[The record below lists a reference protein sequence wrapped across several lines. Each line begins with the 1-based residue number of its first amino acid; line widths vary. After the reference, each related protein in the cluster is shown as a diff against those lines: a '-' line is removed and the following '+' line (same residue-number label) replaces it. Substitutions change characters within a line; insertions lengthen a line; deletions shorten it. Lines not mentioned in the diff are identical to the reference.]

1 MMQTSGIIICLSY
14 ILGLLV
20 TAIPWG
26 GVGMLLLGV
35 VGAVLF
41 RRIVRKF
48 ALKKEVAVGKTKAA
62 VNNWVGIPHPRIW
75 VIAGLV
81 GCLASVY
88 LQWRSPQPGM
98 QDISQFVTGDSGNVE
113 QVVIVRGLVDS
124 NPRLTRSKRG
134 QFWLTATQLSPLNND
149 REALQGTARKSK
161 GVTGRLYVTVPILQS
176 TGLYPGQQV
185 AVTGFLYKPTAALN
199 PGGFDFQ
206 KYLRQEETFAG
217 LVGSQIKILDDER
230 PWGWWQV
237 RQQIVQSQAQLLGVP
252 EGPLVSAMVLGGKA
266 VDLPYDIRDLFV
278 NTGLAQAL
286 AASGFQTS
294 LILGIVLQLTKPTN
308 KATQITLGGLS
319 LIVFLFLVGF
329 EPAVLRA
336 VIMGFAVLIGLALE
350 RGIKQ
355 LGSLLIAATLLLLFN
370 PLWIWNLGFQLSFLA
385 TLGLVVTSPPIIQ
398 RLDWLP
404 PAIAALISAPLA
416 ATIWTLPRLLEF
428 ACVIIVYSIPLSIL
442 TTPFISIISIGGMIT
457 GLISLI
463 SPNLGG
469 NLASL
474 LYYPTHWLIQM
485 VEFFD
490 HLPGSQI
497 PVGSISIGQ
506 MLTIYILIILV
517 WLFRWWQKRW
527 WFAGAIAVGLVLIP
541 VWHSANNL
549 VRITLLET
557 RTEPV
562 LVIQDRGNIALINSG
577 DDGTGRFTI
586 LPFLRQQGINQI
598 NWAIATRCCKQFAS
612 KFPGS
617 THDAWLEILHSLPI
631 KNFYDYNPNLENNLE
646 TQVLQQQLQKQQG
659 IYQNLG
665 VGQAINTPTIIG
677 QLINNQVPIL
687 KLQMF
692 NQTWLLVGSIK
703 AQQIAELV
711 KTGELFSPQVLW
723 SPSESLQDLVTAL
736 KPQVAIA
743 PGSNLDNKALSFLNK
758 GQTKI
763 FLTGK
768 DGAIQWTPNGNFQ
781 PFIQTTENKSS
792 VL

>member
-41 RRIVRKF
+41 RRIYVDLRKS
-48 ALKKEVAVGKTKAA
+48 ALKKEVALGKTKAE
-62 VNNWVGIPHPRIW
+62 VNNWIDFLHPRVW

-81 GCLASVY
+81 GCLASFY
-88 LQWRSPQPGM
+88 LQWRSPQPGIE
-98 QDISQFVTGDSGNVE
+98 DISRFVAGDGGNVE
-113 QVVIVRGLVDS
+113 QVVIVGGLVDS
-124 NPRLTRSKRG
+124 NPRITRSQRG
-134 QFWLTATQLSPLNND
+134 QFWLTATQLHPVNND
-149 REALQGTARKSK
+149 TEAFPGSAEKSK

-176 TGLYPGQQV
+176 TGLYPGQQI
-185 AVTGFLYKPTAALN
+185 AVTGFLYKPSTALN

-206 KYLRQEETFAG
+206 KYLRQEGTFAG
-217 LVGSQIKILDDER
+217 LIGSQIKILDDER

-237 RQQIVQSQAQLLGVP
+237 RQQIVRSQSRLLGVP

-278 NTGLAQAL
+278 NTGLAPAL

-294 LILGIVLQLTKPTN
+294 LILGIVLQLTKRAN
-308 KATQITLGGLS
+308 KATQISLGGLS

-404 PAIAALISAPLA
+404 PAIASLIAAPLA

-428 ACVIIVYSIPLSIL
+428 ASVIIVYSVPLSIL

-463 SPNLGG
+463 SPNLGS
-469 NLASL
+469 NLTSF
-474 LYYPTHWLIQM
+474 LYYPTHWLIQL
-485 VEFFD
+485 VSFFE

-497 PVGSISIGQ
+497 PVGSISIWQ
-506 MLTIYILIILV
+506 MLIIYILIISV

-527 WFAGAIAVGLVLIP
+527 WFAGTIAVGLVLIP
-541 VWHSANNL
+541 VWYSANNL

-562 LVIQDRGNIALINSG
+562 LVIQDRGKIALINSG
-577 DDGTGRFTI
+577 DERTGRFTI

-598 NWAIATRCCKQFAS
+598 NWAIATN
-612 KFPGS
+612 FPGS
-617 THDAWLEILHSLPI
+617 TDDAWLEIMQSLPI
-631 KNFYDYNPNLENNLE
+631 KSLYEYNPKIENNIE
-646 TQVLQQQLQKQQG
+646 TQVLEQELQKQQG

-665 VGQAINTPTIIG
+665 VGQSINTPTIIG
-677 QLINNQVPIL
+677 QLINNEIPIL

-692 NQTWLLVGSIK
+692 NQSWLLVGSIK
-703 AQQIAELV
+703 TQEIAELV

-723 SPSESLQDLVTAL
+723 CPSESLQDLVTAL

-743 PGSNLDNKALSFLNK
+743 PGSNLDDKVLSSLSK

-768 DGAIQWTPNGNFQ
+768 DGAIQWTPNSNFQ
-781 PFIQTTENKSS
+781 RFIQTTENKSS